1 MDNRMAA
8 RQNSGLDDL
17 LPLTH
22 VIRLGP
28 HSVRGSTLF
37 MKHLIRSICLR
48 RLALLLAFLLAG
60 WSGLPAFAQNGATVR
75 SIDIQY
81 AGPKTLSREKILSQI
96 RTAVGQPYSDS
107 VVEDDIRSLYKTGQV
122 QNVRIFGEPSGDGV
136 KVTVVVQTRPIVKEI
151 EIDGAHRFKPGRV
164 RHELKGIKMNAPAS
178 EESLV
183 DGRQKVIDL
192 YRRFGYNDA
201 SVEYHLDTDESRGTS
216 RLIFTID
223 EGEKGAVSRV
233 RFEGNTAFSDRTLR
247 HQMKTKP
254 KTLISFLDKSGRL
267 DETQF
272 QEDLDKVREWYQ
284 NHGYVDVEIKEVRKE
299 RQNGRMTL
307 VVAINE
313 GVKYHVGK
321 LRFVGFKSTS
331 EDRIRANLKMKE
343 GSVYSPKA
351 LKDDAKALADGYG
364 SGGFVDIDLRPQ
376 STPAGPGLIDVT
388 YNVQEGVRSFIQR
401 INIVGNTR
409 TKDKVIRREIMVV
422 PGDVFSTTRVENSKK
437 RLDNLG
443 YFSKVET
450 YPQDTDVPG
459 RKDLT
464 IEVEEKR
471 TGALNFGAGFS
482 TVDNLVGFVELTQG
496 NFDILNWPTFTGGGQ
511 KFRMKIQYG
520 TQRRDFLISLT
531 EPYFLDRPLSVGV
544 QAFFSEADFLSSVY
558 SQRNYGVAYDI
569 RKPINPFFWIS
580 FDYRVEDVELFNV
593 AALVSQDILN
603 EEGARLKSQIGMTYV
618 WDTRDSAFLSRRGHR
633 IAISPYLAGGFLGG
647 DTQIVGVD
655 MEGSQYFRLWWDN
668 IFLLNAQVATVE
680 TWGDGDRV
688 PIYDRLFLGGSN
700 NLRGFNYRDV
710 GPKDHNGEPLGGQ
723 TLFRATAEYT
733 FPIIEHIRGAFFYDW
748 GVLNRDPHTFG
759 GAGQHI
765 GSDVGVGLR
774 LDLPVGPL
782 RIDYGIPI
790 QKDGNSGG
798 GRFNFNVGYQ
808 F

>member
-1 MDNRMAA
+1 
-8 RQNSGLDDL
+8 
-17 LPLTH
+17 
-22 VIRLGP
+22 
-28 HSVRGSTLF
+28 
-37 MKHLIRSICLR
+37 MKHFIRSIYCR
-48 RLALLLAFLLAG
+48 RLALLLAFVLAG
-60 WSGLPAFAQNGATVR
+60 FSGLPAFAQTGATVR
-75 SIDIQY
+75 SIDVQY
-81 AGPKTLSREKILSQI
+81 AGPKTLSRESILAQI
-96 RTAVGQPYSDS
+96 RTAVGQPYSDA
-107 VVEDDIRSLYKTGQV
+107 VVEDDIRNLYKTGKV

-136 KVTVVVQTRPIVKEI
+136 KVVVVVQTRAIVKEI
-151 EIDGAHRFKPGRV
+151 EIDGTHRFTPQRV
-164 RHELKGIKMNAPAS
+164 RREIKNIKMNAPAS
-178 EESLV
+178 EEALV
-183 DGRQKVIDL
+183 EARQKIIDL
-192 YRRFGYNDA
+192 YRRFGYNDM
-201 SVEYHLDTDESRGTS
+201 SVEYRLDTDESHGTS
-216 RLIFTID
+216 RLVFTID
-223 EGEKGAVSRV
+223 EGEKGTVSRL

-247 HQMKTKP
+247 HQMKTKG
-254 KTLISFLDKSGRL
+254 KTLISFFDKSGRL

-299 RQNGRMTL
+299 RVNGRMTL
-307 VVAINE
+307 VMVVNE
-313 GVKYHVGK
+313 GIKYHVGK
-321 LRFVGFKSTS
+321 LRFVGFKSTT

-364 SGGFVDIDLRPQ
+364 SGGYVDLDLRPQ

-388 YNVQEGVRSFIQR
+388 YNVQEGVRSFVQR

-409 TKDKVIRREIMVV
+409 TKDKVIRREVLIV
-422 PGDVFSTTRVENSKK
+422 PGDLFSTVRVENSKK

-496 NFDILNWPTFTGGGQ
+496 NFDILNWPNFTGAGQ
-511 KFRMKIQYG
+511 KFRAKIQYG
-520 TQRRDFLISLT
+520 TQRRDFLVSLT
-531 EPYFLDRPLSVGV
+531 EPYFLDRPLSIGV

-558 SQRNYGVAYDI
+558 SQRNYGFAYDI
-569 RKPINPFFWIS
+569 RKPINPFLAIS
-580 FDYRVEDVELFNV
+580 FDYRLEDIELFNV
-593 AALVSQDILN
+593 AAGVSQDIIL
-603 EEGARLKSQIGMTYV
+603 EEGARLKSQIGTTLL
-618 WDTRDSAFLSRRGHR
+618 WDTRDSAFLTRSGHR
-633 IAISPYLAGGFLGG
+633 VAFSPYLAGGFLGG
-647 DTQIVGVD
+647 DTQIVGLD
-655 MEGSQYFRLWWDN
+655 LEGSQYFHMWWDT
-668 IFLLNAQVATVE
+668 ILLFNAEFATVE
-680 TWGDGDRV
+680 TWGSGDRV

-700 NLRGFNYRDV
+700 NLRGFNFRDV

-723 TLFRATAEYT
+723 TLVRATVEYT
-733 FPIIEHIRGAFFYDW
+733 FPIIEHIRGALFYDW
-748 GVLNRDPHTFG
+748 GVLNRDPHAFG

-765 GSDVGVGLR
+765 GSDVGIGVR
-774 LDLPVGPL
+774 LDLPIGPL

-790 QKDGNSGG
+790 QKDGNGTD